1 MIKILIA
8 EDEEIMRDT
17 LSRFFEKRGCSVT
30 TASDGLEALDKFKE
44 IEPDIAI
51 MDNHM
56 PMMNGLDV
64 LRALGD
70 DADKVIMM
78 SGDNSI
84 ETYFKSI
91 YLGAAD
97 FIYKPFDLELM
108 EDIVLSHLK
117 RLEKREDNYN
127 GGGYA
132 NVDKVSYIAAGD
144 SRC

>member
-1 MIKILIA
+1 MVKILIA
-8 EDEEIMRDT
+8 EDEEIMRDM
-17 LSRFFEKRGCSVT
+17 LLRFFEKRGCSVT

-56 PMMNGLDV
+56 PVMNGLDV
-64 LRALGD
+64 LHALGD
-70 DADKVIMM
+70 DADKVIIM

-91 YLGAAD
+91 SLGAAD
-97 FIYKPFDLELM
+97 FIHKPFDLDLM
-108 EDIVLSHLK
+108 EGIVVSHLK
-117 RLEKREDNYN
+117 RLEKRKDNYD

-132 NVDKVSYIAAGD
+132 NVNKVNQIAAGGR
-144 SRC
+144 RC